1 VVPGPSGR
9 HQCQG
14 HRPKSKG
21 TVKAKE
27 GPAYAIVNSLDSSP
41 SRAAALFRGV
51 SKIRTASGA
60 PDGRPKSK
68 GVCEIQC
75 D

>member
-1 VVPGPSGR
+1 MEEVEGNKVVTGPSGR

-27 GPAYAIVNSLDSSP
+27 GPIYAIANSLDSSL
-41 SRAAALFRGV
+41 SLWHRDY
-51 SKIRTASGA
+51 SGA
-60 PDGRPKSK
+60 
-68 GVCEIQC
+68 
-75 D
+75 